1 MKKVS
6 LSGSPR
12 ASVGKKDAADLRNEG
27 KIPCVLYGGPEQ
39 VSFSANENELKKIVW
54 SPDVF
59 MIELDINGRKGN
71 ALVKDVQFH
80 PVTDRLVH
88 IDFLE
93 LFPGKPVKVKL
104 PVRLVGSAEG
114 VKKGGKLLQNFRKI
128 SVFGAPENLPD
139 LIEVNVEALNI
150 GENIR
155 IKHVSIDGIRLLEAP
170 EAVIASVQTT
180 RNVAQEA
187 AAAAT
192 GKK

>member
-12 ASVGKKDAADLRNEG
+12 AGVGKKDAADLRNEG
-27 KIPCVLYGGPEQ
+27 KIPCVLYGGTEQ

>member
-27 KIPCVLYGGPEQ
+27 KIPCVLYGGTEQ

-59 MIELDINGRKGN
+59 MIELDIKGRKGN
-71 ALVKDVQFH
+71 ALIKDVQFH

>member
-12 ASVGKKDAADLRNEG
+12 AGVGKKDAADLRNEG
-27 KIPCVLYGGPEQ
+27 KIPCVLYGGTEQ

-71 ALVKDVQFH
+71 ALIKDVQFH